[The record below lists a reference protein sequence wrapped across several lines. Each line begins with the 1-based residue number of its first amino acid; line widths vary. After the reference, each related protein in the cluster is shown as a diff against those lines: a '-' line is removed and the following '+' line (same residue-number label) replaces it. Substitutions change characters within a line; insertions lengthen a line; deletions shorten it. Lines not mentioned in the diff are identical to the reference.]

1 MATLLVRHKVE
12 DFAKW
17 KAVYDE
23 AATESLRNAS
33 GVKAHRVLRNADS
46 PNEVIVLHE
55 YDDLAKARQFAQS
68 DELKQIMQRAGVS
81 DHPDIYFLDEV

>member
-23 AATESLRNAS
+23 AATEALRNAS
-33 GVKAHRVLRNADS
+33 GVKSHRVLRNADS

-55 YDDLAKARQFAQS
+55 YDDVAKARQFAQS
-68 DELKQIMQRAGVS
+68 EELKQIMQRAGVS